1 MSTVCKATELALIK
15 LASERLSVL
24 APSTPKIA
32 DHIAKAVEHLR
43 AAYLLARENMRGRD

>member
-1 MSTVCKATELALIK
+1 MSTSAELTLLKAATD
-15 LASERLSVL
+15 RLSTL